1 MKKTIFTL
9 LVVLIGAIAYFAVNF
24 IGWSRIETKLT
35 SQGTIKSTI
44 NEVQASG
51 WDLRTVSWID
61 AHGRYCTTL
70 FTNDKGGTIDCD
82 FKPEITKE
90 LLSEMKNKF
99 NPENQSSGNI
109 LKDK

>member
-1 MKKTIFTL
+1 MKTSTKIYYSVLAIVL
-9 LVVLIGAIAYFAVNF
+9 LSSAVTCLIVITM
-24 IGWSRIETKLT
+24 GWSRIETKLT

-70 FTNDKGGTIDCD
+70 FTNEKGGTIDCD
-82 FKPEITKE
+82 FK
-90 LLSEMKNKF
+90 
-99 NPENQSSGNI
+99 GN
-109 LKDK
+109 

>member
-1 MKKTIFTL
+1 MMKKFLYGIPILTVII
-9 LVVLIGAIAYFAVNF
+9 LISWYSIEY

-70 FTNDKGGTIDCD
+70 FTNEKGGTIDCD
-82 FKPEITKE
+82 FK
-90 LLSEMKNKF
+90 
-99 NPENQSSGNI
+99 
-109 LKDK
+109 

>member
-9 LVVLIGAIAYFAVNF
+9 VVVLIGAVGYFAVNF

-35 SQGTIKSTI
+35 SQGTVKSTI

-51 WDLRTVSWID
+51 WDLRTLSWID

-70 FTNDKGGTIDCD
+70 FTNEKGGAIDCD
-82 FKPEITKE
+82 FKPENTKDLINE
-90 LLSEMKNKF
+90 IKDEF
-99 NPENQSSGNI
+99 NPENQRLKNI

>member
-1 MKKTIFTL
+1 MSVKFYLYTSLIILGLFFTSVG
-9 LVVLIGAIAYFAVNF
+9 LVSIL
-24 IGWSRIETKLT
+24 GWSRIETKLT

-70 FTNDKGGTIDCD
+70 FTNEKGGALDCD
-82 FKPEITKE
+82 FK
-90 LLSEMKNKF
+90 
-99 NPENQSSGNI
+99 
-109 LKDK
+109 

>member
-1 MKKTIFTL
+1 MKTSTKIYYSVLAIVL
-9 LVVLIGAIAYFAVNF
+9 LSSAIAYFIISA

-44 NEVQASG
+44 NEVQSSG

-70 FTNDKGGTIDCD
+70 FTNEKGGTIDCD
-82 FKPEITKE
+82 FK
-90 LLSEMKNKF
+90 
-99 NPENQSSGNI
+99 GN
-109 LKDK
+109 

>member
-1 MKKTIFTL
+1 MFQKIKKYIYAFIITSIIS
-9 LVVLIGAIAYFAVNF
+9 LVLYFIISA

-61 AHGRYCTTL
+61 ANGRYCTTL
-70 FTNDKGGTIDCD
+70 FTNEKGGTIDCD
-82 FKPEITKE
+82 FK
-90 LLSEMKNKF
+90 
-99 NPENQSSGNI
+99 
-109 LKDK
+109 

>member
-1 MKKTIFTL
+1 MMKKFLYGIPILTVII
-9 LVVLIGAIAYFAVNF
+9 LISWYSIKY
-24 IGWSRIETKLT
+24 IGLSRIETKLT

-70 FTNDKGGTIDCD
+70 FTNEKGGAIDCD
-82 FKPEITKE
+82 FK
-90 LLSEMKNKF
+90 
-99 NPENQSSGNI
+99 GN
-109 LKDK
+109 

>member
-1 MKKTIFTL
+1 MSLKTQIYMFLTL
-9 LVVLIGAIAYFAVNF
+9 VAISVVSYFIISTF
-24 IGWSRIETKLT
+24 GWSRIETKLT

-70 FTNDKGGTIDCD
+70 FTNEKGGSIDCD
-82 FKPEITKE
+82 FK
-90 LLSEMKNKF
+90 
-99 NPENQSSGNI
+99 GN
-109 LKDK
+109 

>member
-1 MKKTIFTL
+1 MKKYWYAFL
-9 LVVLIGAIAYFAVNF
+9 ALSLIASFSYFFIAYV
-24 IGWSRIETKLT
+24 GWSRIETKLT

-70 FTNDKGGTIDCD
+70 FTNEKGGFIDCD
-82 FKPEITKE
+82 FK
-90 LLSEMKNKF
+90 
-99 NPENQSSGNI
+99 GN
-109 LKDK
+109 

>member
-1 MKKTIFTL
+1 MKKAIFTL
-9 LVVLIGAIAYFAVNF
+9 IVVLIGAVGYFTVNF

-61 AHGRYCTTL
+61 AHGRHCTTL
-70 FTNDKGGTIDCD
+70 FTNEKGGAIDCD
-82 FKPEITKE
+82 FKPESTKNLINE
-90 LLSEMKNKF
+90 IKDEF
-99 NPENQSSGNI
+99 NPENQRLRNI

>member
-1 MKKTIFTL
+1 MKKFYIFLITI
-9 LVVLIGAIAYFAVNF
+9 VLFVITYVIANI

-70 FTNDKGGTIDCD
+70 FTNEKGGTIDCD
-82 FKPEITKE
+82 FK
-90 LLSEMKNKF
+90 
-99 NPENQSSGNI
+99 GN
-109 LKDK
+109 